1 MTAASVSIIAES
13 FRLATLNLLSN
24 RIPTILTT
32 LGIVIG
38 IACVITVSALIT
50 SLDTSVTRALASQG
64 STVFTIT
71 KAPSTS
77 TARADTVI
85 IGHRK
90 EISEADIAA
99 LQGSCGSCEEIGEDR
114 KAVSVVKYNGLSSE
128 EVLHRGVSTNIFS
141 IESLNVAQGRS
152 WNDFEGGDGVSL
164 AVIGSDVAEKH
175 FSKTEDK
182 NPIDKII
189 TIDGREYRVI
199 GVLRS
204 VGSILGFSRDNV
216 VFTPIKSFT
225 RTYGTVYPLTIL
237 IRTSP
242 SSFDSAVDE
251 SRAILRGLRN
261 RAPAEV
267 DDGFTI
273 ELQDALVDLY
283 RSATSNLYLATI
295 GLAAIS
301 LIAGGIIVMNTMLVA
316 VTERTSE
323 IGVRR
328 SVGAKRSHILLQF
341 MAEAVSLSLL
351 GSIFGVLLGFTLV
364 PIFSA
369 LFGFSVQYDF
379 TGLVYGVL
387 SGASIGIFFGLY
399 PAWRA
404 ARLSPIEAMR
414 QGR

>member
-1 MTAASVSIIAES
+1 VTAASVSIIAES

-24 RIPTILTT
+24 RIRTILTI

-71 KAPSTS
+71 KSPSQPTS
-77 TARADTVI
+77 KADTVRF
-85 IGHRK
+85 GHRK
-90 EISEADIAA
+90 EISEADVAA
-99 LQGSCGSCEEIGEDR
+99 LQRSCGSCEEIGEDR
-114 KAVSVVKYNGLSSE
+114 RVVSVVKYSGLSSE
-128 EVLHRGVSTNIFS
+128 DVLHRGVSANIFS
-141 IESLNVAQGRS
+141 IESLDVALGRS
-152 WNDFEGGDGVSL
+152 WNDYEGGKGVGL

-175 FSKTEDK
+175 FSDTGDK
-182 NPIDKII
+182 DPIDKLI

-216 VFTPIKSFT
+216 VFTPLKSFT
-225 RTYGTVYPLTIL
+225 RAYGTVYPLTISV
-237 IRTSP
+237 RTTQ
-242 SSFDSAVDE
+242 SSFDSAIDE
-251 SRAILRGLRN
+251 SRAILRGLRD
-261 RAPAEV
+261 RSPTEA

-273 ELQDALVDLY
+273 EAQDALVDLY
-283 RSATSNLYLATI
+283 RSATSNLYLATM

-301 LIAGGIIVMNTMLVA
+301 LLAGGIIVMNTMLVA

-323 IGVRR
+323 IGLRR

-341 MAEAVSLSLL
+341 MAESVSLSLL
-351 GSIFGVLLGFTLV
+351 GSILGVLLGYTLV

-369 LFGFSVQYDF
+369 LFGFSVQYEF
-379 TGLVYGVL
+379 TSPVYGVL
-387 SGASIGIFFGLY
+387 SGAYIGIFFGIY

-414 QGR
+414 QGP